1 MSAEL
6 AQPRQDRASRSQAG
20 DPPAYRWRTVDI
32 IVASVI
38 AAVFGLIYWGW
49 DTASTGMSAA
59 FTWFPPS
66 AGIIAG
72 VWWMAGV
79 LGGLVIRKPGAAI
92 YTETLAAL
100 FSALVAVQWSGTSI
114 VVYGLIQGL
123 GAEIAFLLVR
133 YRSFRL
139 PVALLAGALA
149 GLAEAVLDLWIYSYY
164 PEFSSAWQLAYI
176 GVLVLSGLVIA
187 GAVSWLLVRALA
199 TTGVLAPFGS
209 GREQRLV

>member
-1 MSAEL
+1 MTAGI
-6 AQPRQDRASRSQAG
+6 AHDRSGISRAPAS
-20 DPPAYRWRTVDI
+20 YRWRTVDI

-38 AAVFGLIYWGW
+38 AAVFGLLYWGW
-49 DTASTGMSAA
+49 DNASTAMGAA

-92 YTETLAAL
+92 YTETLAAI

-114 VVYGLIQGL
+114 VVYGVIQGL

-139 PVALLAGALA
+139 PVALLAGALS
-149 GLAEAVLDLWIYSYY
+149 GVAEAVLDLWIYTYY
-164 PEFSSAWQLAYI
+164 PAFGTDWQIAYVGI
-176 GVLVLSGLVIA
+176 LVLSGLIIA
-187 GAVSWLLVRALA
+187 GLISWAIVRSLA
-199 TTGVLAPFGS
+199 ATGVLAPFAS
-209 GREQRLV
+209 GREQKLV

>member
-1 MSAEL
+1 MSAGQL
-6 AQPRQDRASRSQAG
+6 ASPARDASPGAAQH
-20 DPPAYRWRTVDI
+20 YRWRTVDI

-49 DTASTGMSAA
+49 DNASTAMGAA

-66 AGIIAG
+66 AGVIAG

-79 LGGLVIRKPGAAI
+79 IGGLVIRKPGAAI
-92 YTETLAAL
+92 YTETLAAI

-123 GAEIAFLLVR
+123 GAELAFLLVR

-139 PVALLAGALA
+139 PVALLAGFGAA
-149 GLAEAVLDLWIYSYY
+149 IAEGVLDLWIYDYY
-164 PEFSSAWQLAYI
+164 PNFGTGWQLAYL
-176 GVLVLSGLVIA
+176 GVLALSGVVIA
-187 GAVSWLLVRALA
+187 GFVSWLIVRSLA
-199 TTGVLAPFGS
+199 ATGVLSPFAS
-209 GREQRLV
+209 GREQKLV